1 MPEIQSVRAAHAVRT
16 LFLVFDKYQVL
27 HVIKL
32 TDQSNLQTYY
42 LKTDAKIAF
51 FAPRRKILLRK
62 HEKQVCKRL
71 RKKVGNAPVSPMCLP
86 KRRNKKRISRK
97 AELKNSY
104 FCKKVEVYFAVS
116 EFCCIF
122 AKTKTIK

>member
-71 RKKVGNAPVSPMCLP
+71 RKKSGMPWFLQCAFPNAGIKRESVGKHN
-86 KRRNKKRISRK
+86 
-97 AELKNSY
+97 
-104 FCKKVEVYFAVS
+104 
-116 EFCCIF
+116 
-122 AKTKTIK
+122 

>member
-1 MPEIQSVRAAHAVRT
+1 MKYKASALLTQCGRFSWYLI
-16 LFLVFDKYQVL
+16 KYQVL

-71 RKKVGNAPVSPMCLP
+71 RKKSGMPRFLQCAFPNAGIKRESVGKQN
-86 KRRNKKRISRK
+86 
-97 AELKNSY
+97 
-104 FCKKVEVYFAVS
+104 
-116 EFCCIF
+116 
-122 AKTKTIK
+122 